1 MHITELI
8 FRELVLN
15 QELARKLF
23 AAETILKSDFN
34 SIAIVYGRNDVV
46 RESFDGID
54 ALYVSSPVSFVAR
67 KTTEGIV
74 IESI

>member
-1 MHITELI
+1 MHITEFI

-23 AAETILKSDFN
+23 AAETILKSDSN

-54 ALYVSSPVSFVAR
+54 ALYVSSPISFVAR

-74 IESI
+74 VESI

>member
-23 AAETILKSDFN
+23 AAETILKSDLN

-46 RESFDGID
+46 RETFDGID
-54 ALYVSSPVSFVAR
+54 ALYVSSPVSFIAR
-67 KTTEGIV
+67 KSSEGIIV
-74 IESI
+74 EGI